1 MYRYNEEDPAEYV
14 FEKHSEFPR
23 KGDGTPAFKTRGEV
37 FPASLGYHWH
47 GGAVQLKSVDP

>member
-1 MYRYNEEDPAEYV
+1 LYRYNEEDPAEYV